1 MKLQK
6 ATRYGLYAVLELARE
21 PERQISATDIAERY
35 GLSTNH
41 LAKVMRDLGR
51 AGLVEAA
58 RGAGGGYRFVGN
70 PRRTSLLDVV
80 RLFEDIEGGV
90 SSAKEPGEETDIG
103 TALDLV
109 LSEIDDIARATL
121 GAVTLSTLLKTMQ
134 WRDERTQRL
143 KARASP
149 RALDRI

>member
-6 ATRYGLYAVLELARE
+6 ATRYGLYAVLELARD

-80 RLFEDIEGGV
+80 RLFEDIEGGG
-90 SSAKEPGEETDIG
+90 SSATEPGEETDIG

-143 KARASP
+143 KSRASP
-149 RALDRI
+149 RAVDRI

>member
-6 ATRYGLYAVLELARE
+6 ATRYGLYAVLELARD

-58 RGAGGGYRFVGN
+58 RGAGGGYRFIGN

-80 RLFEDIEGGV
+80 RLFEDIEGRG
-90 SSAKEPGEETDIG
+90 SSATEPGEDTDIG
-103 TALDLV
+103 AALDLV

-143 KARASP
+143 KARAVDSV
-149 RALDRI
+149 